1 MRRYKSGI
9 TCLLA
14 ALLVFFIAG
23 CGQETVTIPGV
34 VSVTPAQGATGVAIT
49 TTVTAT
55 FNMAMN
61 PASINTGTFTVTGP
75 GGAAVAGA
83 VTYSG
88 LTATFTPSPSLAY
101 GTTYTATITT
111 GAATPG
117 GAELVSD
124 YVWTFTT
131 AAAPLPPAPTVTLTN
146 PANAA
151 TGVPLNQV
159 VIATF
164 SEPMAPDT
172 IIGANFALTVTTGG
186 AAVSG
191 SVSYVETAGNAYELV
206 FQLSPDEFLQPST
219 MYTATISTGVTDVA
233 GTPLNGGIACG
244 SASANG
250 NCVWQ
255 FTTTAVGTNN
265 TQPMLVYTYPVN
277 GALDVCVSPAI
288 SATFSQAM
296 NPATFTTTTFALY
309 SGTSASGTPIAG
321 TYSQDTTGTIETF
334 TPTNPLTA
342 GDSYTATVTDGATNM
357 AGIGLLVNAT
367 GPPPNPWTFTLGTSA
382 CPSPVNLGV
391 LAPFGG
397 FGGSAGMTNMGTATV
412 INGDIG
418 TTAAASVMTGFHDDY
433 VLPVISAAGSTMGC
447 TYSET
452 LSNIGLV
459 IAQPVTTPPG
469 IAIFTAPG
477 PPTITCPNEGTG
489 TPSTGT
495 YGIATAALAQAL
507 ATYNSLQSITNTA
520 VSPVVTD
527 PTAPQGPTTLVT
539 GVDLGGM
546 TLYPGVYWA
555 ASTVDITSGDLT
567 LDAQGDPTATFVFQ
581 IGSALTVGEAGYA
594 RNIILAHGAN
604 ASNIFWLCATA
615 ATING
620 TGGGI
625 FNGTVIA
632 AEGAISTGTNSA
644 SPTTTINGRLIS
656 LSAST
661 TLANTIINVPAQ

>member
-1 MRRYKSGI
+1 MRSYKSGI

-55 FNMAMN
+55 FNMAMS
-61 PASINTGTFTVTGP
+61 PATINAGTFTVAGP
-75 GGAAVAGA
+75 GGAITGA

-131 AAAPLPPAPTVTLTN
+131 AAAPLPPAPTVTSTN

>member
-418 TTAAASVMTGFHDDY
+418 TTGASTTMTGFHDDY
-433 VLPVISAAGSTMGC
+433 VLPVISAAGSTTGC

-581 IGSALTVGEAGYA
+581 IGTALTVGEAGYP
-594 RNIILAHGAN
+594 RNIILAHGAQ
-604 ASNIFWLCATA
+604 ASNIFWVCATA

-632 AEGAISTGTNSA
+632 AEGAISTGTNGA

>member
-1 MRRYKSGI
+1 
-9 TCLLA
+9 
-14 ALLVFFIAG
+14 
-23 CGQETVTIPGV
+23 
-34 VSVTPAQGATGVAIT
+34 
-49 TTVTAT
+49 
-55 FNMAMN
+55 
-61 PASINTGTFTVTGP
+61 
-75 GGAAVAGA
+75 
-83 VTYSG
+83 
-88 LTATFTPSPSLAY
+88 
-101 GTTYTATITT
+101 
-111 GAATPG
+111 
-117 GAELVSD
+117 
-124 YVWTFTT
+124 
-131 AAAPLPPAPTVTLTN
+131 
-146 PANAA
+146 
-151 TGVPLNQV
+151 VPLNQV

-418 TTAAASVMTGFHDDY
+418 TTGASTTMTGFHDDY
-433 VLPVISAAGSTMGC
+433 VLPVISAAGSTTGC

-632 AEGAISTGTNSA
+632 AEGAISTGTNGA